1 MQKQILENK
10 NKDDN
15 KLKKLNN
22 ILKKDIEDKS
32 KEIISLKNKLNEKDN
47 DKKLIELNKIISDYK
62 IQIELLNKKISDFE
76 TNIKNNSEIGKNN
89 KSELIMEYK
98 NEINELNRIIIKNNT
113 IIEEKDRM
121 IKELIKENNE
131 KKEANSFNES
141 QSCDKTSALRKT
153 IKNQESMIDNDNN
166 SIEIIVVNNIEHELD
181 LIKKEKIGLENKIG
195 LLNHEIESLKLVN
208 EKLIAE
214 NKLNPNDEILH
225 KKEDEL
231 ESLKLLIINLQNE
244 LEKSEKDNE
253 LLKLKISSLEKKLE
267 EVNKENN
274 ISKDTLEINK
284 IISGKIR
291 NDK

>member
-1 MQKQILENK
+1 MKMVLWLHQHL
-10 NKDDN
+10 
-15 KLKKLNN
+15 
-22 ILKKDIEDKS
+22 
-32 KEIISLKNKLNEKDN
+32 
-47 DKKLIELNKIISDYK
+47 
-62 IQIELLNKKISDFE
+62 KIS
-76 TNIKNNSEIGKNN
+76 
-89 KSELIMEYK
+89 M
-98 NEINELNRIIIKNNT
+98 NT
-113 IIEEKDRM
+113 FI
-121 IKELIKENNE
+121 
-131 KKEANSFNES
+131 
-141 QSCDKTSALRKT
+141 
-153 IKNQESMIDNDNN
+153 
-166 SIEIIVVNNIEHELD
+166 
-181 LIKKEKIGLENKIG
+181 IGLENKIG

-284 IISGKIR
+284 IISGKIT
-291 NDK
+291 NDN